1 MKKILVLLLLAAA
14 LVPATAGTSW
24 ACQCVPSKM
33 QTFVDRADV
42 VFAGTATH
50 VSGDRRNSSVT
61 FEVAN
66 GFKGDVPGEVIVST
80 PASSAACGVI
90 FEPGQTYTV
99 FATRNGST
107 IETNSCSGTEAGI
120 MDLSRF
126 GLTGQSDTGTEP
138 ASGAGDQATPQSER
152 QVPALAIVVAIVIGV
167 GLLTSVRRLRPRT
180 PTTTTTSDSP

>member
-14 LVPATAGTSW
+14 LVPAAGTSW

-33 QTFVDRADV
+33 QTLVDRAEV
-42 VFAGTATH
+42 VFTGTATD
-50 VSGDRRNSSVT
+50 VSGDRRNSSVG
-61 FEVAN
+61 FEVAD
-66 GFKGDVPGEVIVST
+66 GFKGDVPGEVIVSS

-107 IETNSCSGTEAGI
+107 IETNSCSGTEAGA

-126 GLTGQSDTGTEP
+126 GLTGTEP
-138 ASGAGDQATPQSER
+138 ASGANDQATPQSER
-152 QVPALAIVVAIVIGV
+152 HVPVLAIVVAVVIGAA
-167 GLLTSVRRLRPRT
+167 LLTSVRRLRPRT
-180 PTTTTTSDSP
+180 PTTTTSDSP